1 MMSRVVGEEV
11 GHEQANMPFVAV
23 LHGFHTEEHRRAK
36 NRNGHQDGGKPS
48 LFQLRGPNRPS
59 HRQATEQQHDGV
71 DRTERGVKKLRRQVE
86 NLGMVIPINRVG
98 DE

>member
-1 MMSRVVGEEV
+1 MPWVVGEEV
-11 GHEQANMPFVAV
+11 GHEQADMPLVAV
-23 LHGFHTEEHRRAK
+23 LHGFHTKEHCRTKDRD
-36 NRNGHQDGGKPS
+36 GHQDGGKPS
-48 LFQLRGPNRPS
+48 LFQLSGPNRPS
-59 HRQATEQQHDGV
+59 HRQTTEQQHDGV